1 MSRANRN
8 SNSWVLRDAGFSDCL
23 LGAQLHDCL
32 EFLSHNRAVVWHAHG
47 KPNEEWKESMWCD
60 LLGLILLAFAAIRL
74 GAAEAP
80 FGRMLLPIEVLGADG
95 TTESRTVLLD
105 AAGSESVR
113 SLWLQVNGLRYPK
126 QAS

>member
-1 MSRANRN
+1 
-8 SNSWVLRDAGFSDCL
+8 
-23 LGAQLHDCL
+23 
-32 EFLSHNRAVVWHAHG
+32 
-47 KPNEEWKESMWCD
+47 MWCD

-113 SLWLQVNGLRYPK
+113 SLWLQVHGLRYPE
-126 QAS
+126 